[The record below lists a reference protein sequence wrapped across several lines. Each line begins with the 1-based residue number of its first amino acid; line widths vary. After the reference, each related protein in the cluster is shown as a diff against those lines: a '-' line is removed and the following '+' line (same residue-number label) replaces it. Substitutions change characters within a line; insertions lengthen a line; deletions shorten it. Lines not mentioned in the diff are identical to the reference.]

1 MPLPLPSSPSPVA
14 SPCVRRCTL
23 DQDDVCV
30 GCGRT
35 LEDIRQWGAMSEA
48 QRADCVAQAEVRRRE
63 RDWRWAPPGG
73 PAQG

>member
-1 MPLPLPSSPSPVA
+1 MSTATPVA

-35 LEDIRQWGAMSEA
+35 LDDIRQWGKMSEA
-48 QRADCVAQAEVRRRE
+48 QRADCVARATQRRE
-63 RDWRWAPPGG
+63 AREAAWQSAPPAPNGH
-73 PAQG
+73 

>member
-1 MPLPLPSSPSPVA
+1 MGGMSLSLPSSPAPVA

-35 LEDIRQWGAMSEA
+35 LDDIRQWGEMTEA
-48 QRADCVAQAEVRRRE
+48 QRAECVARAEVRRRE
-63 RDWRWAPPGG
+63 RDWR
-73 PAQG
+73 